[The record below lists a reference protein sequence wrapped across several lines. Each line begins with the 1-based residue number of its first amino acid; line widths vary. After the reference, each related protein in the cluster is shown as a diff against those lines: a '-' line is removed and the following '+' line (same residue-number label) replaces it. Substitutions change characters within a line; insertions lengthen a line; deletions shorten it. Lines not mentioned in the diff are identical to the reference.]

1 MIVITCVDQ
10 KNGLAFNGRRQSRD
24 RMVAVDI
31 LRESAGR
38 RLWMPPGSRQL
49 FPAEA
54 EISVVPDC
62 LDRAGAGELCFAEGR
77 LLGPWADP
85 MEGMILYR
93 WDPVYPADLHLDVV
107 PAPPAWHLVYAGE
120 VKGFSHQKIEKEV
133 YVR

>member
-38 RLWMPPGSRQL
+38 RLWMPLESRRL

-62 LDRAGAGELCFAEGR
+62 LDRAGAGEMCFAESR
-77 LLGPWADP
+77 LLGPWADRI
-85 MEGMILYR
+85 EGLILYR
-93 WDPVYPADLHLDVV
+93 WDRVYPADLHLDVV
-107 PAPPAWHLVYAGE
+107 PAPPVWHLVSAGE